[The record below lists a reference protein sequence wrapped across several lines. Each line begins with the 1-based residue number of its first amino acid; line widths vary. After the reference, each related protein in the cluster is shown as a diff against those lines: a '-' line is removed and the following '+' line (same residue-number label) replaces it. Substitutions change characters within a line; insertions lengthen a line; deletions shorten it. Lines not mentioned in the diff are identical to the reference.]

1 MNRSLNIP
9 LSIGFAL
16 GLWSLALPAHADWDD
31 MERIFGV
38 SNVNGQVGNGGL
50 TAGFASTGEL
60 TVLGWPSPSY
70 YDQVHYQTSTDED
83 ARQQP
88 YFGAG
93 ANEGLFAGLYVETA
107 EGGEMLWLREAPFV
121 AQQSYFNDSSG
132 VLITEHRAWDLG
144 LTVTAESMV
153 RIPSDVLV
161 QRYTVVRDQLSPV
174 TQVKFVYYENLS
186 PCLTRDPH
194 LPLQDWMFDGAND
207 FGALWM
213 NKSDAVLHF
222 LPRDGDLAMFD
233 ELMGDDWAS
242 MAELSDT
249 VSAVWPTMVE
259 EAGEGVYL
267 AISGREAPEQFS
279 IGQDSA
285 VGCASVTGWDYSPE
299 DPFTDVA
306 DGELQGSTVAGCQTT
321 AAMLWT
327 HDFEANP
334 SAKTFEVILSA
345 SATWDGARD
354 GLEATREL
362 SWDELQDEVDLY
374 WGSLMTAAN
383 LPDTDD
389 VDTEAFA
396 RRSLISILQGMDRDT
411 AAIVASITTQPP
423 YRQDWPRDAAFLNL
437 ALDVAGMS
445 DRVSEHNA
453 FLAGLQEVED
463 HEDLFGNVTPAG
475 AWHMNFYA
483 DGEYGGHIPFEID
496 ATGLLAWSLWTHVKY
511 LDSDSARRA
520 YLADVTPALLRA
532 GDLLSGCVDDTYP
545 YGGGSEQLLAD
556 VCGGTYPDNDDERA
570 DRLASGDYQAFLQC
584 GANEDDHEEIV
595 QTLYGAHTVRLG
607 LLAAAA
613 GVRATCGEEA
623 RADWYETRADELAQA
638 MVGLWASED
647 GDWTGRSDWVLWP
660 HPALDNDD
668 PRMEALAD
676 AKLASL
682 QDSLGLVTDGG
693 SYVNKDT
700 LTLARHWAG
709 DDDRLAELEPLV
721 QTLAG
726 DLPTLGTHHV
736 GEVWVALD
744 TNNDGVFETFDNRV
758 AVPHLWTASLTYLS
772 IMALTDPELFDTVD
786 TAGEGLD
793 CDAGTVE
800 LEQTADDCACRHSDR
815 VTGGLGVVAVLSLG
829 VLGLVRLKFL
839 TG

>member
-1 MNRSLNIP
+1 MK
-9 LSIGFAL
+9 SIARPWMAVLL
-16 GLWSLALPAHADWDD
+16 GMGISIVATSAHADWDD
-31 MERIFGV
+31 MERIFGA

-70 YDQVHYQTSTDED
+70 YDQVHYQTSTDDD
-83 ARQQP
+83 AREQP
-88 YFGAG
+88 YFGAA

-107 EGGEMLWLREAPFV
+107 EGGEMLWLRDAPFV
-121 AQQSYFNDSSG
+121 AQQSYLNDASG
-132 VLITEHRAWDLG
+132 VLITEHHAWDLG

-153 RIPSDVLV
+153 RIGSDVLV

-174 TQVKFVYYENLS
+174 LNVRFVYYENLS

-194 LPLQDWMFDGAND
+194 LPLQDWMFDAAND

-213 NKSDAVLHF
+213 DKSDAVLHF
-222 LPRDGDLAMFD
+222 MPEAGGLEMFD
-233 ELMGDDWAS
+233 ELMDDDWAS
-242 MAELSDT
+242 MVELSDT

-267 AISGREAPEQFS
+267 ALGGREAPEQFQ
-279 IGQDSA
+279 IGMDSVA
-285 VGCASVTGWDYSPE
+285 GCASVTGWDYSPT
-299 DPFTDVA
+299 DPFVDLE

-321 AAMLWT
+321 AAMLWS

-334 SAKTFEVILSA
+334 SAVTFEVILA
-345 SATWDGARD
+345 AAATWDGARD
-354 GLEATREL
+354 ALEDTREY
-362 SWDELQDEVDLY
+362 SWDELQDEVDQH

-389 VDTEAFA
+389 VDALAFA
-396 RRSLISILQGMDRDT
+396 QRSLISILQGTDRDT
-411 AAIVASITTQPP
+411 TAIVASITTQPP

-437 ALDVAGMS
+437 ALDVAGMPGVVS
-445 DRVSEHNA
+445 DHNA

-520 YLADVTPALLRA
+520 YLADVAPALLRA

-545 YGGGSEQLLAD
+545 YAGGSEQLLAD
-556 VCGGTYPDNDDERA
+556 VRGGSYPENDDERA
-570 DRLASGDYQAFLQC
+570 DRMASGDYQAFLQC

-623 RADWYETRADELAQA
+623 RADWYEARADELAEA
-638 MVGLWASED
+638 MVGLWANEE

-660 HPALDNDD
+660 HPALGIDD
-668 PRMEALAD
+668 PRMEALAE
-676 AKLASL
+676 AKLAGL

-693 SYVNKDT
+693 SYANKDT
-700 LTLARHWAG
+700 LTLARHWA
-709 DDDRLAELEPLV
+709 DDDARLAELEPLIL
-721 QTLAG
+721 TLSGA
-726 DLPTLGTHHV
+726 LPTPGTRHV

-744 TNNDGVFETFDNRV
+744 TNNDGAYETFDNRV
-758 AVPHLWTASLTYLS
+758 AVPHLWTACLTYLS

-786 TAGEGLD
+786 EDGVGLD
-793 CDAGTVE
+793 CSDGTVE
-800 LEQTADDCACRHSDR
+800 LEETMDSCECRQSDGLA
-815 VTGGLGVVAVLSLG
+815 GGGGVAAVLLLGVAG
-829 VLGLVRLKFL
+829 VVRRRAR
-839 TG
+839 G